1 MTAPTVA
8 LAVLVLATACN
19 KEVPKAAEE
28 PRAAATPLAAVEP
41 AAAQPTGPTQP
52 AAATAKAALPEAGE
66 PSSASPE
73 AASRVSDESFE
84 LSFVG
89 KPVYEAG
96 KPGEATI
103 TLDAKPPFH
112 VNDKYPYKFKLKETA
127 GLKFPNPVVVKDAAK
142 LEKQRMTMAVG
153 FTPEA
158 AGKHTIAGVFQFSV
172 CTDDKCL
179 IEKRDLSLEVQS
191 K

>member
-1 MTAPTVA
+1 MTAQTVA

-28 PRAAATPLAAVEP
+28 PRTAATPLAAEP
-41 AAAQPTGPTQP
+41 AGPTQP
-52 AAATAKAALPEAGE
+52 AAATAAPEATPTAGATG
-66 PSSASPE
+66 PSAQ
-73 AASRVSDESFE
+73 AASRITEESFE
-84 LSFVG
+84 LNFAG
-89 KPVYEAG
+89 KPDYEAG

-112 VNDKYPYKFKLKETA
+112 VNDKYPYKFKLKETT
-127 GLKFPNPVVVKDAAK
+127 GLKFPSPIVAKDAAK

-158 AGKHTIAGVFQFSV
+158 AGKHTISGVLQFSV

-179 IEKRDLSLEVQS
+179 IEKRDLALDVQS

>member
-1 MTAPTVA
+1 MY
-8 LAVLVLATACN
+8 AVPLGLVLLVLAPACN

-28 PRAAATPLAAVEP
+28 PRAAAAPAPVKEQGPTRP
-41 AAAQPTGPTQP
+41 AADAPMPP
-52 AAATAKAALPEAGE
+52 AA
-66 PSSASPE
+66 E
-73 AASRVSDESFE
+73 AAPAAEQAADQAAARVSEESFD
-84 LSFVG
+84 LSISG
-89 KPVYEAG
+89 SSGYESG

-112 VNDKYPYKFKLKETA
+112 INDKYPYKFKLKPGA
-127 GLKFPNPVVVKDAAK
+127 GLKFPSPIVGKDAAK

-153 FTPEA
+153 FVPESP
-158 AGKHTIAGVFQFSV
+158 GKHRLSGVLAFSV

-179 IEKRDLSLEVQS
+179 IEKRDLAFDVQS

>member
-1 MTAPTVA
+1 MY
-8 LAVLVLATACN
+8 AVPLGLVLLVLAPACN

-28 PRAAATPLAAVEP
+28 PRAAAAPASVKDEGPTRPAVLAPPPAAEASP
-41 AAAQPTGPTQP
+41 AAAQ
-52 AAATAKAALPEAGE
+52 AAA
-66 PSSASPE
+66 
-73 AASRVSDESFE
+73 RVSEESFD
-84 LSFVG
+84 LSISG
-89 KPVYEAG
+89 SSGYESG

-112 VNDKYPYKFKLKETA
+112 INDKYPYKFKLKQGA
-127 GLKFPNPVVVKDAAK
+127 GLKFPSPVIGKDAAK

-153 FTPEA
+153 FVPESP
-158 AGKHTIAGVFQFSV
+158 GKHTLSGVLAFSV

-179 IEKRDLSLEVQS
+179 IEKRDLAFEVQS

>member
-1 MTAPTVA
+1 MTAPTAA
-8 LAVLVLATACN
+8 LAVLVLATAACN

-28 PRAAATPLAAVEP
+28 PRAAATPLATAEP
-41 AAAQPTGPTQP
+41 AAAQPAGPTQP
-52 AAATAKAALPEAGE
+52 AAAKAVPEGVE
-66 PSSASPE
+66 PSSASPQ
-73 AASRVSDESFE
+73 AASRVSDASFE
-84 LSFVG
+84 LNFVG
-89 KPVYEAG
+89 KPEYEAG

-127 GLKFPNPVVVKDAAK
+127 GLKFPNPVVAKDAAK

-158 AGKHTIAGVFQFSV
+158 AGKHTIAGVLQFSV

>member
-28 PRAAATPLAAVEP
+28 PRAAATPLAAEP
-41 AAAQPTGPTQP
+41 AGPTLP
-52 AAATAKAALPEAGE
+52 AAATAKSGAPDAAPPAE
-66 PSSASPE
+66 PAPAAAQ
-73 AASRVSDESFE
+73 AASRITEESFE
-84 LSFVG
+84 LNFAG
-89 KPVYEAG
+89 KPDYEAG

-127 GLKFPNPVVVKDAAK
+127 GLKFPNPVVAKDAAK
-142 LEKQRMTMAVG
+142 LEKQRMTMNVG

-158 AGKHTIAGVFQFSV
+158 AGKHTISGVLQFSV

-179 IEKRDLSLEVQS
+179 IEKRDLALEVQS

>member
-28 PRAAATPLAAVEP
+28 PRAAATPLAAEP
-41 AAAQPTGPTQP
+41 AGPTRP
-52 AAATAKAALPEAGE
+52 AAATAKSGAPDAAPPAE
-66 PSSASPE
+66 PAPAAQ
-73 AASRVSDESFE
+73 AASRITEESFD
-84 LSFVG
+84 LNFAG
-89 KPVYEAG
+89 KPDYEAG

-127 GLKFPNPVVVKDAAK
+127 GLKFPNPVVAKDAAK
-142 LEKQRMTMAVG
+142 LENQRMTMNVG

-158 AGKHTIAGVFQFSV
+158 AGKHTISGVLQFSV

-179 IEKRDLSLEVQS
+179 IEKRDLALEVQS